1 MQQPIRAIMPRL
13 SFLVRTGGQRHNRF
27 LLLIALY
34 KLLNALLF
42 IAIGLG
48 AQRLL
53 HKDISDQIELLARY
67 LRFNPESHLV
77 NFLLDKA
84 SLLNE
89 PLLRRIGFVAFSYG
103 AVTLAEGIGLYLEK
117 AWGEFLTL
125 VITASFLPW
134 EIFAIIRRLT
144 WMRAGLLAI
153 NLLVFFYLLQIVL
166 DRARARK
173 NE

>member
-1 MQQPIRAIMPRL
+1 MMPRF
-13 SFLVRTGGQRHNRF
+13 SFLIRTGGLRHNRL
-27 LLLIALY
+27 LLLIAIY

-53 HKDISDQIELLARY
+53 HKDIADEIELLARL

-77 NFLLDKA
+77 TLILEKA
-84 SLLNE
+84 SLLND
-89 PLLRRIGFVAFSYG
+89 PILRRIGFVAFSY
-103 AVTLAEGIGLYLEK
+103 AVITLAEGIGLYLEK
-117 AWGEFLTL
+117 LWGEILTL

-144 WMRAGLLAI
+144 WIRIGLLAI
-153 NLLVFFYLLQIVL
+153 NLLVFFYLLQIVI
-166 DRARARK
+166 DHARARK
-173 NE
+173 KK